1 MSFSMHKIKTDIPQ
15 MKLLKG
21 EKTHEQPD
29 EERQANIDMLIRS
42 VSSWYVRR
50 DSKYYSLDNLS
61 RKLSK
66 DDVQRACIFRF
77 REKHPDVTIDNDM
90 IKEVFRTSIDAK
102 HSVVGASI
110 PVWDSGLVCAA
121 GSDDLV
127 LWQNGSVAVNT
138 WKRPAY
144 RSVAVQDGVC
154 EVATEFLDAFF
165 TRKEELQKFLDWL
178 AWCLQNEG
186 DKPAW
191 APFFY
196 SPTKGSGKSTLS
208 KLVGRLF
215 GEENTVT
222 LNGVEKL
229 TSRFNTTALTSKLV
243 ILEEVSLKTESPQS
257 NAMKTFIT
265 EKEATVELKGQEA
278 ERIDQLCC
286 FLLTTNHLPTWIE
299 KDERRYYLIDVDH
312 DGHASGPKSK
322 EFAGICARLH
332 HFLEDDNNIASFYT
346 ALMQRRL
353 SEGFSAKTLNIVED
367 ATPLMEQIQGASE
380 ITVRCQLGELL
391 DERGQ
396 FAIPESNVVTIV
408 TDGLGASTNS
418 TRHMMSDLG
427 WLKKKVKWGGV
438 KYARALWIKKGFNV
452 ENGKIYGPD
461 GYEQELVTHFDVP
474 IAEDIMKAHW
484 ETFETATGI
493 DPDEKVY

>member
-1 MSFSMHKIKTDIPQ
+1 MHKIKTDTLQ
-15 MKLLKG
+15 MKLIKG
-21 EKTHEQPD
+21 EETNEQSD
-29 EERQANIDMLIRS
+29 EEKQVIINMLIRS
-42 VSSWYVRR
+42 MCSWYVRR

-61 RKLSK
+61 RRLSK

-77 REKHPDVTIDNDM
+77 KEEYPDVEIDSDM
-90 IKEVFRTSIDAK
+90 LKEVFRTSIETK
-102 HSVVGASI
+102 HSMVGASI

-121 GSDDLV
+121 SNDDTV
-127 LWQNGSVAVNT
+127 LWKNGSVAVNT

-144 RSVAVQDGVC
+144 RSVVAKDGKY

-165 TRKEELQKFLDWL
+165 TRKKEQRKFLDWL

-196 SPTKGSGKSTLS
+196 SSTKGSGKSTLS

-229 TSRFNTTALTSKLV
+229 TSRFNTTVLTSKLV

-257 NAMKTFIT
+257 NAMKTFVT

-278 ERIDQLCC
+278 ESVEQLCC

-299 KDERRYYLIDVDH
+299 KDERRYYLIDIDH
-312 DGHASGPKSK
+312 DGHSSGPKSK

-332 HFLEDDNNIASFYT
+332 LFLENDNNVASFYA
-346 ALMQRRL
+346 ALMHRRL
-353 SEGFSAKTLNIVED
+353 TKGFSAKTLNITED

-380 ITVRCQLGELL
+380 GTVRGQLEELL
-391 DERGQ
+391 DDRGQ
-396 FAIPESNVVTIV
+396 FAIPESDVVKIV
-408 TDGLGASTNS
+408 TDDLGASLST
-418 TRHMMSDLG
+418 TRHLMSDLG
-427 WLKKKVKWGGV
+427 WLKKKVKWDG
-438 KYARALWIKKGFNV
+438 KNSARAVWIKKGYNV
-452 ENGKIYGPD
+452 ENGMIYGPD
-461 GYEQELVTHFDVP
+461 SYEQELAKHFEEPSIRDRM
-474 IAEDIMKAHW
+474 AAHW

>member
-1 MSFSMHKIKTDIPQ
+1 MNFSIRQTDIPQ
-15 MKLLKG
+15 MKIIKRK
-21 EKTHEQPD
+21 EINEQPD
-29 EERQANIDMLIRS
+29 EERQATIDMLIRS

-77 REKHPDVTIDNDM
+77 REKHPNVTIDNNM
-90 IKEVFRTSIDAK
+90 IKEVFKTSIDAK
-102 HSVVGASI
+102 HSMVGASV

-121 GSDDLV
+121 GNDDLV

-144 RSVAVQDGVC
+144 RSVVAQDRGC

-229 TSRFNTTALTSKLV
+229 TSRFNATVLTSKLV
-243 ILEEVSLKTESPQS
+243 VLEEVALKTESPQS

-278 ERIDQLCC
+278 ERIEQLCC

-312 DGHASGPKSK
+312 DGHSSGPKSK

-332 HFLEDDNNIASFYT
+332 LFLENDNNVASFYA

-353 SEGFSAKTLNIVED
+353 TEGFSAKTLNITED

-380 ITVRCQLGELL
+380 VTVRGQMEELL
-391 DERGQ
+391 DEKGQ
-396 FAIPESNVVTIV
+396 CAIPESDVVLIV
-408 TDGLGASTNS
+408 TDVLGASLNS
-418 TRHMMSDLG
+418 TRHLMSDLG
-427 WLKKKVKWGGV
+427 WLKKKVKWGG
-438 KYARALWIKKGFNV
+438 KNFARAIWIKKGFNV
-452 ENGKIYGPD
+452 ANGNIYGPK
-461 GYEQELVTHFDVP
+461 GYAQELVKHFEASRV
-474 IAEDIMKAHW
+474 EGMTKAQW
-484 ETFETATGI
+484 EILETATGI
-493 DPDEKVY
+493 DAVEEIY